1 MPGRPDPESGR
12 LHTKGGLMT
21 QMRCFTPAE
30 LEVLGRKRNFLRD
43 QSESPCPACG
53 KVAIRTYL
61 RNTKHAGRPAVISYT
76 WCAACRRMAGSTGA
90 LPRGLL
96 IADPWQ
102 TLDPAAWQEFDT
114 SLPRLFGRLDRLW
127 DSGVLPQSLSWTQ
140 R

>member
-1 MPGRPDPESGR
+1 
-12 LHTKGGLMT
+12 
-21 QMRCFTPAE
+21 
-30 LEVLGRKRNFLRD
+30 
-43 QSESPCPACG
+43 
-53 KVAIRTYL
+53 
-61 RNTKHAGRPAVISYT
+61 
-76 WCAACRRMAGSTGA
+76 MAGSTGA